1 MLKITISTNGVD
13 QIFVFSLQKK
23 LSFFDKIK
31 KMFQKNARKPLYSKD
46 LLLL

>member
-13 QIFVFSLQKK
+13 QIFVFPLQKK